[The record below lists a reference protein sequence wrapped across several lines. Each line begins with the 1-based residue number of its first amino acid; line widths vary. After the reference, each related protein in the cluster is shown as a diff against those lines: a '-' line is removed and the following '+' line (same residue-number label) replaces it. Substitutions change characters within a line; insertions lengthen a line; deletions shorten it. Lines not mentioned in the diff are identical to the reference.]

1 MISRWHTRSKLVA
14 LLTAPLL
21 ALTAVGG
28 ILVTDRLDAARRAGE
43 VRDLVEVAAAVS
55 PAVENLQKERSLVGV
70 RLFDHESAAVESQY
84 ELQSRNTDIAI
95 EAFVGEARSLG
106 IRLGSS
112 SLDAGVKDVL
122 AQAEALKTLRGR
134 VDRNVVE
141 PTAALSDY
149 TAAIDAFLGISDR
162 LALRAD
168 DPALAARVTAYRSIA
183 GAEEEAAQQTAI
195 LATAFGSGV
204 LETDVL
210 AAAVDSRTTENL
222 HLAAFRQVA
231 NAGQA
236 GALDEVFQNN
246 SVKLVGR
253 LRDAAIADPAEV
265 EAASDIFRGSS
276 TVKVK
281 RLGELRETLRT
292 ELLATAEGLAADSR
306 SEALGF
312 AVGGIGL
319 LVVTIILGMLLA
331 RSIVRPI
338 KRLTRAAS
346 GVATSLPSVV
356 AAMAKPDGAEQ
367 ASLPDTIKVGGGE
380 MGDLAEAFNEVHR
393 VAVKVAG
400 EQAALRAGIADMF
413 VNLARRNQA
422 LLERQLSFIDALE
435 REEHD
440 PDTLENLFQ
449 LDHLSTRMRRNA
461 ESLLILAGTDPVR
474 GWRQP
479 VQLKDVVRAAA
490 SEVEDYKRIRVPDTD
505 QISIPGPVAAGL
517 VHLLAELLENATRFS
532 SPEHA
537 VDVRVNHFGE
547 TITVT
552 VHDRGIGMSDE
563 ALALANEKLS
573 APPLVDATI
582 SRHLGLF
589 VVGRIAWRLGLS
601 IGLGRSAWGGVS
613 AQVVIPARLLVAAP
627 GPSER
632 RSAAPGPV
640 GTAPAPSGALP
651 TAPSTTNGQTASG
664 LARRAPASAAP
675 AADVANAAPIPAAA
689 PAEVKVEDAPA
700 AAPAVAASPA
710 LVSRAARES
719 APAAPVP
726 AAATEQ
732 RTSAGLAKRMPRAV
746 QPAPGA
752 APSRP
757 LPGADGP
764 GANPNPL
771 TPERVQSALSSF
783 QSGMLRGRAKVET
796 PASTDTTENDNG

>member
-14 LLTAPLL
+14 LLAAPLL

-55 PAVENLQKERSLVGV
+55 PAVENLQKERSLAGSRIVD
-70 RLFDHESAAVESQY
+70 RDNTAISSQY
-84 ELQSRNTDIAI
+84 KLQIRNTDLAI
-95 EAFVGEARSLG
+95 EAFVVETRTLSSK
-106 IRLGSS
+106 LGST
-112 SLDAGVKDVL
+112 SLDGDVKDVL
-122 AQAEALKTLRGR
+122 VQADSLKALRGR
-134 VDRNVVE
+134 VDSNIAE
-141 PTAALSDY
+141 ASGALDAYSL
-149 TAAIDAFLGISDR
+149 AIDAFLDISDR
-162 LALRAD
+162 LALQAE
-168 DPALAARVTAYRSIA
+168 DPTLAARVNAYRSIA
-183 GAEEEAAQQTAI
+183 GAEEEVAQQTAI
-195 LATAFGSGV
+195 LSPAFSSGV
-204 LETDVL
+204 LETVVL
-210 AAAVDSRTTENL
+210 ADAVESRTTENSNL
-222 HLAAFRQVA
+222 TSFRQAASAAQVA
-231 NAGQA
+231 
-236 GALDEVFQNN
+236 ALDETLQNN
-246 SVKLVGR
+246 SVR
-253 LRDAAIADPAEV
+253 LASRMRDVAITRPAEV
-265 EAASDIFRGSS
+265 EEAADIWRASS
-276 TVKVK
+276 AVKVK
-281 RLGELRETLRT
+281 RLGELRGTVRT
-292 ELLATAEGLAADSR
+292 ELLSSAEALAADSR

-312 AVGGIGL
+312 AVGGIAL
-319 LVVTIILGMLLA
+319 LVITIILGMLLA
-331 RSIVRPI
+331 RSIVSPI

-440 PDTLENLFQ
+440 PDALENLFQ

-563 ALALANEKLS
+563 ALAVANEKLS

-613 AQVVIPARLLVAAP
+613 AQVVIPARLLVPAP
-627 GPSER
+627 GPER
-632 RSAAPGPV
+632 LTAAPAAAGS
-640 GTAPAPSGALP
+640 APAPSGALP
-651 TAPSTTNGQTASG
+651 ASPSTNGRTASG
-664 LARRAPASAAP
+664 LARRAPAASTAEATEPAAPHGAASSNGAPVAVPAAAVAPVEVQEAPAPVDAPAPVPVMAAAAP
-675 AADVANAAPIPAAA
+675 AA
-689 PAEVKVEDAPA
+689 PAE
-700 AAPAVAASPA
+700 
-710 LVSRAARES
+710 
-719 APAAPVP
+719 
-726 AAATEQ
+726 
-732 RTSAGLAKRMPRAV
+732 RTSAGLAKRMPRTV

-783 QSGMLRGRAKVET
+783 QSGMLRGRAKAET